1 MLSRASKKWE
11 RGPWG
16 WCLLAFHQCPEP
28 ILQTVIQGQPVS
40 VLQSPWLFLPSI
52 CLFCA
57 NGTGSI
63 SILFASWQSLTLS
76 AQALRTPESLWQT
89 SKGPHKDGPLER
101 YNSVPFQGRHPKE
114 SSTEGRDVLCSFC
127 LPASGQRWPSTT
139 QLASLHPTGPSH
151 IQAQETLGGAS
162 ECVCVCSVLGC
173 YLIVGCPLELV
184 FFVPPSQ
191 VLPSLMFQYS
201 LLHSTPLPRFMVW
214 LLSSDG
220 VNGCSCLV
228 TSGPQWSLG

>member
-16 WCLLAFHQCPEP
+16 WCLLAFHQCLEP

-127 LPASGQRWPSTT
+127 LPALGQRWPSTT
-139 QLASLHPTGPSH
+139 QLPSIQQALVTSRPRKPWEGPPSV
-151 IQAQETLGGAS
+151 
-162 ECVCVCSVLGC
+162 CVCVLSLGAT
-173 YLIVGCPLELV
+173 
-184 FFVPPSQ
+184 
-191 VLPSLMFQYS
+191 S
-201 LLHSTPLPRFMVW
+201 LLGAP
-214 LLSSDG
+214 
-220 VNGCSCLV
+220 
-228 TSGPQWSLG
+228 

>member
-52 CLFCA
+52 CLFGA

-76 AQALRTPESLWQT
+76 AQALRTPESLCQT
-89 SKGPHKDGPLER
+89 SRGHTKMVRWRDITASPSRDAIQKNPQLRAGMCSAA
-101 YNSVPFQGRHPKE
+101 SV
-114 SSTEGRDVLCSFC
+114 C
-127 LPASGQRWPSTT
+127 LHQASAG
-139 QLASLHPTGPSH
+139 LA
-151 IQAQETLGGAS
+151 Q
-162 ECVCVCSVLGC
+162 
-173 YLIVGCPLELV
+173 
-184 FFVPPSQ
+184 
-191 VLPSLMFQYS
+191 
-201 LLHSTPLPRFMVW
+201 HS
-214 LLSSDG
+214 
-220 VNGCSCLV
+220 
-228 TSGPQWSLG
+228 